1 MRPLAALPV
10 GARVVL
16 ASFAAAVE
24 PPGRSLPVDDA
35 RVATLARRP
44 GALRLRARTLRHGRT
59 SRAAFRRLRVRRRP
73 PLVHRLQLVY
83 ELEIHGHLPDS
94 SAEEEGQ
101 QREGGC
107 VRRAVGRGGHVPRAL
122 ERLALQAQILRHR
135 SMSFRPTAGAA
146 CPRKRARALN
156 SSWTGAWVLVGV
168 AASQASKAAVP
179 AAVIS

>member
-1 MRPLAALPV
+1 MRPLAASTV

-16 ASFAAAVE
+16 ASFAAAE

-94 SAEEEGQ
+94 WRRKKGSNAKGDAS
-101 QREGGC
+101 RE
-107 VRRAVGRGGHVPRAL
+107 L
-122 ERLALQAQILRHR
+122 
-135 SMSFRPTAGAA
+135 SGAA
-146 CPRKRARALN
+146 A
-156 SSWTGAWVLVGV
+156 
-168 AASQASKAAVP
+168 
-179 AAVIS
+179 